1 MSSTHPPSIFSK
13 SATERIGRLSQA
25 CWDGNRMNRQNLGLV
40 KLLWRNETVLSGLDA
55 TLLKAGLDKILDA
68 VVEAMLET
76 GRDMSERYK
85 ETAKAGLAICSVHC

>member
-1 MSSTHPPSIFSK
+1 
-13 SATERIGRLSQA
+13 
-25 CWDGNRMNRQNLGLV
+25 MNRQNLGLV

-85 ETAKAGLAICSVHC
+85 

>member
-1 MSSTHPPSIFSK
+1 
-13 SATERIGRLSQA
+13 
-25 CWDGNRMNRQNLGLV
+25 MNRQNLGLV

-55 TLLKAGLDKILDA
+55 TRLKA

>member
-1 MSSTHPPSIFSK
+1 MSSTHPSSIFSK
-13 SATERIGRLSQA
+13 SAPERIGRLSQA

-55 TLLKAGLDKILDA
+55 TRLKA

>member
-1 MSSTHPPSIFSK
+1 
-13 SATERIGRLSQA
+13 
-25 CWDGNRMNRQNLGLV
+25 
-40 KLLWRNETVLSGLDA
+40 LDA
-55 TLLKAGLDKILDA
+55 TRLKA